1 MQRVTRNDVARR
13 AGTSSAVVSYVV
25 NDGPRPV
32 AAATRER
39 VLVAMRELGYRPN
52 LVARALRSAR
62 SNTIGLV
69 VPDSTQAF
77 FSELIHAVE
86 RAAFA
91 EGSLVLLGNTGFDRA
106 VERRYAETLAGMQVD
121 GLLLIESEVE
131 SRRLVLGK
139 GLGLEMPL
147 VYLNHRAPRGADATS
162 VVLAN
167 HRGGALAAQHLVAHG
182 YRRIACLTGTA
193 RSGPVADR
201 ARGCAAA
208 LDRAGLDSSVVL
220 RTGLDRHSTREQV
233 KAWLG
238 RPDRPEAV
246 LATADGLALDLLS
259 VAQEIG
265 VRVPE
270 DVAVMGFGGTGE
282 SAHSWPTLSTAGH
295 PFEDFGHQAV
305 AVLKAVQQT
314 GQRQPDIVLEVEL
327 TLRRSCGCSE
337 GTQQRPIP
345 PTEGSP

>member
-13 AGTSSAVVSYVV
+13 AGTSSAVVSYVL

-32 AAATRER
+32 AAATRAR
-39 VLVAMRELGYRPN
+39 VEAAVVELGYRPN
-52 LVARALRSAR
+52 LVARALRSSR

-77 FSELIHAVE
+77 FTELIHAVE

-91 EGSLVLLGNTGFDRA
+91 DGSLVLLGNSGFSRTM
-106 VERRYAETLAGMQVD
+106 ERRYAESLAGMQVD

-131 SRRLVLGK
+131 SRRLVLGMGA
-139 GLGLEMPL
+139 GLAVPL
-147 VYLNHRAPRGADATS
+147 VYLNHSAPRGADATS

-167 HRGGALAAQHLVAHG
+167 HRGGALAAEHLMWHG

-208 LDRAGLDSSVVL
+208 LQRAGLDSSIML
-220 RTGLDRHSTREQV
+220 RTGLDRHSTRKQV
-233 KAWLG
+233 KKWLQ
-238 RPDRPEAV
+238 RSDRPQAV
-246 LATADGLALDLLS
+246 MATADGLALDLLS

-265 VRVPE
+265 VKVPE
-270 DVAVMGFGGTGE
+270 DLAVMGFGGTDE
-282 SAHSWPTLSTAGH
+282 SAHSWPTLSTVGH
-295 PFEDFGHQAV
+295 PFEDFGQQAV
-305 AVLKAVQQT
+305 ATLKEVQRS
-314 GQRQPDIVLEVEL
+314 GQRQPDVVLEVEL
-327 TLRRSCGCSE
+327 TVRHSCGC
-337 GTQQRPIP
+337 TDDTPRP
-345 PTEGSP
+345 PTLATKGSP